1 MDDPFIDVISVT
13 VQYLDHIGIPY
24 AITGSIASGAHGE
37 PVLSQDVDIA
47 VHMTP
52 EQARTLAD
60 ELPQRF
66 YRNREHLE
74 EVSRIGGLANLI
86 DSDTGLKVDLSVL
99 ERTPYYDGV
108 LTRRTLVAF
117 GPKGP
122 SFFAVTP
129 EDIILMKLLWRRESR
144 SEKQWR
150 DALGVAKVQGT
161 RMDWNYLWDQA
172 EHLQIKHDLTQL
184 RDEAGI

>member
-1 MDDPFIDVISVT
+1 
-13 VQYLDHIGIPY
+13 
-24 AITGSIASGAHGE
+24 
-37 PVLSQDVDIA
+37 
-47 VHMTP
+47 
-52 EQARTLAD
+52 
-60 ELPQRF
+60 
-66 YRNREHLE
+66 
-74 EVSRIGGLANLI
+74 
-86 DSDTGLKVDLSVL
+86 
-99 ERTPYYDGV
+99 
-108 LTRRTLVAF
+108 
-117 GPKGP
+117 
-122 SFFAVTP
+122 VTP